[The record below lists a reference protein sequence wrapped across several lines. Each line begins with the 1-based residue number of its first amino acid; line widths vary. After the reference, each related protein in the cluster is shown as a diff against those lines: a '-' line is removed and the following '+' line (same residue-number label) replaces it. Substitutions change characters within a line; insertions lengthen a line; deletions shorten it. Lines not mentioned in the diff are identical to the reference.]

1 MDLTV
6 LDWALF
12 AVSAFFIVVGLFRG
26 FSGQIG
32 SFAGLAAALV
42 AGYFLFAPLRAM
54 VVAGNWV
61 TGAAAQGAVAAVLDF
76 VVAIIA
82 FGVVQRLVAKFVAF
96 MVPQPMNALAGAAV
110 GLLKGMVAVGVLTGA
125 GFVQT
130 GKFSESYFAAHSSFV
145 KMVGSIADSYTQGA
159 AR

>member
-96 MVPQPMNALAGAAV
+96 MVPQPMNALAGI
-110 GLLKGMVAVGVLTGA
+110 
-125 GFVQT
+125 FVSPLE
-130 GKFSESYFAAHSSFV
+130 SETYSSPE
-145 KMVGSIADSYTQGA
+145 Y
-159 AR
+159 RNE